1 MENCSWKGII
11 RWICPQRCAPK
22 RCRASFSQRGC
33 AAIKMYE
40 EIMAKSSSKKNISIV
55 DRGLTIEG
63 SVSCNG
69 QLIVKGAV
77 KGTLEGDHVVIA
89 EDGVVH
95 ADATV
100 SVITIGGL
108 FDGTLRV
115 TQKLVILATGLCQ
128 GKIVCNDLTV
138 EPGGI
143 LNGEVE
149 CS

>member
-1 MENCSWKGII
+1 MD
-11 RWICPQRCAPK
+11 
-22 RCRASFSQRGC
+22 
-33 AAIKMYE
+33 E
-40 EIMAKSSSKKNISIV
+40 EIMAKNSSKKNISIV

-69 QLIVKGAV
+69 QLIIKGVV

-89 EDGVVH
+89 EDGAVH